1 MGGFIA
7 QLAKSGAI
15 ITRIYLEEVLV
26 PFGHKTSGLRRYIMM
41 KFGKY
46 AAAFAMGILV
56 AALSG

>member
-1 MGGFIA
+1 MIPAFSA
-7 QLAKSGAI
+7 VTHPLDPAAKVALMLLS
-15 ITRIYLEEVLV
+15 
-26 PFGHKTSGLRRYIMM
+26 LRDQFLQEIQMM